1 MLDKLGE
8 VSQVVLAPAAAA
20 SQEVAPSL
28 VLDVV
33 GN

>member
-8 VSQVVLAPAAAA
+8 VRQVVLAPAAAA
-20 SQEVAPSL
+20 REEVAPSL
-28 VLDVV
+28 VLDVI

>member
-1 MLDKLGE
+1 MLDELGE
-8 VSQVVLAPAAAA
+8 VRQVVFAPAAAA
-20 SQEVAPSL
+20 GEEVAPSL